1 MARHGPIT
9 IAFLIFEGFTA
20 LDVVGP
26 YDVLS
31 RVPGAT
37 VRLVAADAA
46 PATDGVGALTLALPA
61 TLDDTPRPTVV
72 VVPGGEGVLAA
83 CSDTRIL
90 RWLCDAHETSLF
102 TTSVCTGALLLGAAS
117 LLRGRR
123 ATTHWLSL
131 PDLAS
136 YGAEPIAERVVTD
149 GKIITA
155 AGVSAGIDMALQLAS
170 RLADERTAQAIQL
183 SLEYAPDPPFDA
195 GSPDTAP
202 AAVTTLV
209 RRAAARRRNS
219 AASHR

>member
-1 MARHGPIT
+1 MTRNGPIT
-9 IAFLIFEGFTA
+9 IAFLLFEGFTA

-31 RVPGAT
+31 RVPGAA

-46 PATDGVGALTLALPA
+46 PATDGVGALTLASPA
-61 TLDDTPRPTVV
+61 TLDENRSPSVV
-72 VVPGGEGVLAA
+72 VVPGGEGVLDA
-83 CSDTRIL
+83 CGDTRIL
-90 RWLCDAHETSLF
+90 RWLCEVHETSLF

-136 YGAEPIAERVVTD
+136 YGAQPIAKRVVTD

-170 RLADERTAQAIQL
+170 VLADERTAQAIQL
-183 SLEYAPDPPFDA
+183 SLEYAPAPPFDA

-202 AAVTTLV
+202 ADVTTLV
-209 RRAAARRRNS
+209 RRAAAH
-219 AASHR
+219 HRTIAPSQR